1 MTTAAA
7 KSAPFALSGVQRA
20 AVLILALGEERGGK
34 VLASLDEED
43 LPVVTRAMA
52 EMGRVPP
59 ETVTRAIQDFL
70 GRLARGDTVAG
81 GLSAAARMLGRFLP
95 EDRVA
100 QILDEIRGPAGRTTW
115 DKLSNVSEKSLVDY
129 LSAEQPQ
136 TVAVILSKL
145 RPDYAAKVVAAL
157 APALR
162 LAAIERMIALKAVPR
177 EVLAQ
182 IEETLQGEF
191 MSGFGAGGARRADPP
206 RILAEIF
213 NRTPSDLLDELMAAL
228 EPRFGAELD
237 RIRSLMFTFEDLAR
251 LDARALEA
259 VIRAADSRLLPVALK
274 AASPGLQEAF
284 LGALSERGAAILR
297 DEIATL
303 ANIRLRDAQAA
314 QAEILEVAKRLAED
328 GAIVVPEAGE
338 DDRVIP

>member
-1 MTTAAA
+1 MTTATA

-328 GAIVVPEAGE
+328 GAIVIPEAGE

>member
-1 MTTAAA
+1 MTPAAV
-7 KSAPFALSGVQRA
+7 KSPLSGAQRA

-34 VLASLDEED
+34 ALAALDGEE
-43 LPVVTRAMA
+43 LPAVTRAMA
-52 EMGRVPP
+52 EIGRVPP
-59 ETVTRAIQDFL
+59 ETVTRTIQDFL
-70 GRLARGDTVAG
+70 GRLARGDSVTG
-81 GLSAAARMLGRFLP
+81 GLSAAARMLNRFLP

-129 LSAEQPQ
+129 LAAEQPQ
-136 TVAVILSKL
+136 TIAVILSKL

-191 MSGFGAGGARRADPP
+191 MAGFGAGPRRADPS

-213 NRTPSDLLDELMAAL
+213 NRTPSDLLGEVMAAL
-228 EPRFGAELD
+228 EPRFGTELE
-237 RIRSLMFTFEDLAR
+237 RVRALMFTFEDLAR
-251 LDARALEA
+251 LDARALES
-259 VIRAADSRLLPVALK
+259 VIRAADGRLLPVALK
-274 AASPGLQEAF
+274 GASPGLQAAF
-284 LGALSERGAAILR
+284 LGALSDRGAAILR

-303 ANIRLRDAQAA
+303 ANVRLRDAQSA
-314 QAEILEVAKRLAED
+314 QAEILEVAKQLAED
-328 GAIVVPEAGE
+328 GVIVIPEADE
-338 DDRVIP
+338 DDRLIP